1 MGNGCMCL
9 NNNICYKEMNVDTY
23 NEENEQNHQDKL
35 TNLYSI
41 ANYFNQLSIKIEKK
55 NIRRNLSY
63 KKTKN
68 LNRHNTMMHS
78 KYEKM
83 LKRLLAQK
91 EIETKGP
98 KRRDT
103 IRLNNNKEFSKLIKE
118 VIEENKD
125 NKHKGKKA
133 DKNNKNNNLQKKESI
148 LINYK
153 DKNNILSLT
162 YGKQSVII
170 TNKMNQKKITDTL
183 EDIDANNEIKPT
195 CGDIKNN
202 NNELQ

>member
-1 MGNGCMCL
+1 MCL
-9 NNNICYKEMNVDTY
+9 KENICYKEMNVDTY
-23 NEENEQNHQDKL
+23 EDNEQNHQEKL
-35 TNLYSI
+35 TNLYYI
-41 ANYFNQLSIKIEKK
+41 ANYFNQASLKIEKK
-55 NIRRNLSY
+55 NIKRVLSY

-68 LNRHNTMMHS
+68 LNRHNTMVQS

-103 IRLNNNKEFSKLIKE
+103 IRNNNKELYKLIQE
-118 VIEENKD
+118 VIKD
-125 NKHKGKKA
+125 NKDSKNMDKKGG
-133 DKNNKNNNLQKKESI
+133 KNNNNNLQKKESI

-162 YGKQSVII
+162 YGKHSVIV
-170 TNKMNQKKITDTL
+170 TNKMNHKKIKETL
-183 EDIDANNEIKPT
+183 KDLDAINEIKPT
-195 CGDIKNN
+195 CGDIRNN
-202 NNELQ
+202 NDEG

>member
-23 NEENEQNHQDKL
+23 NEENEHNHPEQL
-35 TNLYSI
+35 TNLYNI

-55 NIRRNLSY
+55 NIRRVLSY

-68 LNRHNTMMHS
+68 LNRHNTMVHS

-103 IRLNNNKEFSKLIKE
+103 IRYNNNKEFSKLIQE

-125 NKHKGKKA
+125 NKHKDKKG
-133 DKNNKNNNLQKKESI
+133 DKKNNKNNNLQKKESI

-162 YGKQSVII
+162 YGKHSVII
-170 TNKMNQKKITDTL
+170 TNKMNHKKLTDTL
-183 EDIDANNEIKPT
+183 GDIDASNEIKPT

-202 NNELQ
+202 NYEL

>member
-9 NNNICYKEMNVDTY
+9 NNNICFKEMKVDTY
-23 NEENEQNHQDKL
+23 NEEKELNHQEKL
-35 TNLYSI
+35 SNLYII
-41 ANYFNQLSIKIEKK
+41 ANYFNQASIKIEKK
-55 NIRRNLSY
+55 NIKRVLSY
-63 KKTKN
+63 KKTKII
-68 LNRHNTMMHS
+68 NRHNTMIHS

-91 EIETKGP
+91 EIEIKGP

-103 IRLNNNKEFSKLIKE
+103 IRFNNNKEFSKLIQE

-125 NKHKGKKA
+125 NKHMDKKNGKN
-133 DKNNKNNNLQKKESI
+133 NNKNNNLQKKESI

-162 YGKQSVII
+162 YGKHSVII
-170 TNKMNQKKITDTL
+170 TNKMNHKKITDL
-183 EDIDANNEIKPT
+183 DDIEGSPYNEIKPT

-202 NNELQ
+202 DE

>member
-1 MGNGCMCL
+1 
-9 NNNICYKEMNVDTY
+9 MNVDTY
-23 NEENEQNHQDKL
+23 NEENEQNHQEKL

-55 NIRRNLSY
+55 NIRRILSY

-68 LNRHNTMMHS
+68 LNRHNTMIQS

-91 EIETKGP
+91 EIENKGP

-103 IRLNNNKEFSKLIKE
+103 IRHNNNKEFSKLIQE

-125 NKHKGKKA
+125 NKHKNKKD
-133 DKNNKNNNLQKKESI
+133 DKNKNNNNKLQKKESI

-153 DKNNILSLT
+153 DKKNILSLT

-170 TNKMNQKKITDTL
+170 TNKMNHKKITDTL
-183 EDIDANNEIKPT
+183 GDVDANNEIKPT

-202 NNELQ
+202 NNDL

>member
-41 ANYFNQLSIKIEKK
+41 ANYFNQLNIKNEKK
-55 NIRRNLSY
+55 NIKRILSY

-68 LNRHNTMMHS
+68 LNRHNTMIHS

-103 IRLNNNKEFSKLIKE
+103 IRPNNNKEFSKLIKE

-125 NKHKGKKA
+125 NKNKGKKA
-133 DKNNKNNNLQKKESI
+133 DKNNKKNNLQKKESI

-162 YGKQSVII
+162 YGKHSVII

-202 NNELQ
+202 NNDL

>member
-1 MGNGCMCL
+1 
-9 NNNICYKEMNVDTY
+9 
-23 NEENEQNHQDKL
+23 
-35 TNLYSI
+35 
-41 ANYFNQLSIKIEKK
+41 
-55 NIRRNLSY
+55 
-63 KKTKN
+63 
-68 LNRHNTMMHS
+68 MMHS

-125 NKHKGKKA
+125 NKNKGKKA

-162 YGKQSVII
+162 YGKHSVII
-170 TNKMNQKKITDTL
+170 TNKMNQKKIADTL

-202 NNELQ
+202 NNEL

>member
-23 NEENEQNHQDKL
+23 NEENEHNHPEQL
-35 TNLYSI
+35 TNLYNI

-55 NIRRNLSY
+55 NIRRVLSY

-68 LNRHNTMMHS
+68 LNRHNTMVHS

-103 IRLNNNKEFSKLIKE
+103 IRYNNKEFLKLIQE

-125 NKHKGKKA
+125 NKHKSKKD
-133 DKNNKNNNLQKKESI
+133 DKKKNKNNNLQKKESI

-162 YGKQSVII
+162 YGKHSVII
-170 TNKMNQKKITDTL
+170 TNKMNHKKITDTFG
-183 EDIDANNEIKPT
+183 DYDANNEIKPT

-202 NNELQ
+202 NNEM

>member
-68 LNRHNTMMHS
+68 LNRHNTMIHS